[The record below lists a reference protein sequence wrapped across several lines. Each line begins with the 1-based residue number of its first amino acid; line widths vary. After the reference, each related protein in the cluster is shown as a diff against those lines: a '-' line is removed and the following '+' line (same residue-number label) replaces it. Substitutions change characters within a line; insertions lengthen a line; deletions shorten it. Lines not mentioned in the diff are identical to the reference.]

1 MLTIGRAISMPA
13 DDPAPLPAP
22 EQPSLRWTGLT
33 GAAVALHVARAASQ
47 AAGPVLLVTNDASS
61 AARLEE
67 ELAFFCAA
75 GLPVFGFPGYETLPY
90 DQFSPHP
97 DIISQRLRTL
107 ARLPALKRGIVI
119 VDLPTALQR
128 LPPRTFIDGHA
139 LSLKAGES
147 LDLEQFRLR
156 LTSAG
161 YASVPQVAE
170 PGDFAIRG
178 SLFDVFPMGSESPLR
193 IDLFDDVIDSI
204 RSFDPESQ
212 RSIEKLQ
219 RLDLLPAREF
229 SLSPEAIKDFRRRF
243 RTRFQ
248 GDLTRMP
255 LYRDVGEG
263 LAPAGIEYYL
273 PLFFEQTATLL
284 DYLPP
289 RTTVFLPAQHG
300 ASLSDAW
307 QALVERH
314 EERRFDIEHPVLDPA
329 EICVPVDEWLAAAT
343 VLPHVLL
350 GPAPAPAPAS
360 SPPGDASATA
370 SLPAP
375 RDVPSVDFGAE
386 PAPSARLD
394 QRREESLRSFADQ
407 LRAMPGRVLLAAES
421 AGRRELLLELLRP
434 YDVTARIVAS
444 WQEFLDSDARIALT
458 VAPLASGV
466 TLRDP
471 QVTIFAEEQLFGE
484 RARQERRRRR
494 TDRDPAKI
502 IQQLADLRPGA
513 PVVHEDYGVGRYT
526 GMTTMDAGGMTAEFL
541 VLEYAGG
548 DKLYVPV
555 QALERISRYTGAPA
569 ESAPLHRLGSEQWAK
584 ARARAAERIRDAAAE
599 LLDVYARRAAR
610 EGHSFAV
617 DEQQLRAFEAGFPF
631 EETMDQASAIQ
642 AVVDDMRSGKPMDR
656 VVCGDVGFGKTEVAL
671 RAAFV
676 AVQGGKQVAVLVPTT
691 LLAQQHF
698 ETFADRFADWPVKIE
713 LLSRFRA
720 GAQSKAALD
729 GLASGKV
736 DIVVGTHRLLQPGV
750 KFKDLGLVIVD
761 EEHRFGV
768 RDKERLKALRA
779 EVDVLTLT
787 ATPIPRTLNMALGGL
802 RDLSLITTPPAAR
815 LSIKTFTSEWSDPTI
830 REACLREL
838 RRGGQVYFVHNS
850 IDTIEKMGQQVA
862 ELVPEARIA
871 IGHGQ
876 MRERDLEQVMLDF
889 YHKRANLLL
898 CTTIIESGIDV
909 PTANTIIIDRAD
921 RFGLA
926 QLHQLRGRVG
936 RSHHQA
942 YAYLITPPKNAMTA
956 DAARRLEALESLEDL
971 GAGFVLAT
979 HDLEIRG
986 AGELLGEGQ
995 SGQIQEVGFA
1005 LYMELLERAV
1015 KAMQA
1020 GKTLDLEKPLHHGP
1034 EIDLH
1039 VPSLLPESYLPDVH
1053 ARLVLYK
1060 RISSVPNVT
1069 ELDDLQAE
1077 TMDRFGPLPDPAKN
1091 LFRIARLR
1099 VAASPLAVERM
1110 DLGVASGSVAF
1121 GDGTPVDPGALIL
1134 LLQKSGRTMRF
1145 DGPKKIRV
1153 TGKWD
1158 EPEERFVIA
1167 QRLLDDLARCVTR

>member
-1 MLTIGRAISMPA
+1 MMLDCAMPGV
-13 DDPAPLPAP
+13 
-22 EQPSLRWTGLT
+22 RWSNVMKSAGTTSSIRCSTRPKSACRRTNGS
-33 GAAVALHVARAASQ
+33 RAA
-47 AAGPVLLVTNDASS
+47 
-61 AARLEE
+61 
-67 ELAFFCAA
+67 
-75 GLPVFGFPGYETLPY
+75 
-90 DQFSPHP
+90 
-97 DIISQRLRTL
+97 
-107 ARLPALKRGIVI
+107 
-119 VDLPTALQR
+119 TA
-128 LPPRTFIDGHA
+128 
-139 LSLKAGES
+139 
-147 LDLEQFRLR
+147 
-156 LTSAG
+156 
-161 YASVPQVAE
+161 
-170 PGDFAIRG
+170 
-178 SLFDVFPMGSESPLR
+178 
-193 IDLFDDVIDSI
+193 
-204 RSFDPESQ
+204 
-212 RSIEKLQ
+212 
-219 RLDLLPAREF
+219 
-229 SLSPEAIKDFRRRF
+229 
-243 RTRFQ
+243 
-248 GDLTRMP
+248 
-255 LYRDVGEG
+255 
-263 LAPAGIEYYL
+263 
-273 PLFFEQTATLL
+273 
-284 DYLPP
+284 
-289 RTTVFLPAQHG
+289 
-300 ASLSDAW
+300 
-307 QALVERH
+307 
-314 EERRFDIEHPVLDPA
+314 
-329 EICVPVDEWLAAAT
+329 
-343 VLPHVLL
+343 LPHVLL
-350 GPAPAPAPAS
+350 GPAPATPARA
-360 SPPGDASATA
+360 
-370 SLPAP
+370 
-375 RDVPSVDFGAE
+375 DVPEAILHCRTSPSWTSGRE
-386 PAPSARLD
+386 PAPSARID
-394 QRREESLRSFADQ
+394 QRREETLHAFADQ
-407 LRAMPGRVLLAAES
+407 LRYTEGRVLLAAES

-434 YDVTARIVAS
+434 YDITTRVVGN
-444 WQEFLDSDARIALT
+444 WQEFLDSSARIALT

-471 QVTIFAEEQLFGE
+471 PVTIYAEEQLFGE

-541 VLEYAGG
+541 VLEYAEG

-569 ESAPLHRLGSEQWAK
+569 ESAPLHKLGGDQWTK
-584 ARARAAERIRDAAAE
+584 ARARAAAKIRDAAAE

-610 EGHSFAV
+610 EGHAFQV
-617 DEQQLRAFEAGFPF
+617 DDQQVRAFESGFPF
-631 EETMDQASAIQ
+631 EETVDQLSAIQ
-642 AVVDDMRSGKPMDR
+642 AVIEDLRSGKPMDR

-691 LLAQQHF
+691 LLAQQHY

-720 GAQSKAALD
+720 GAQSKVALD

-750 KFKDLGLVIVD
+750 KFKDLGLVIID

-768 RDKERLKALRA
+768 RDKERLKSLRA

-815 LSIKTFTSEWSDPTI
+815 LSIKTFVSEWSDPTV

-850 IDTIEKMGQQVA
+850 VETIEKTAQQLA
-862 ELVPEARIA
+862 ELVPEARIV

-956 DAARRLEALESLEDL
+956 DAARRLEAIESLEDL

-995 SGQIQEVGFA
+995 SGQIQEIGFA

-1020 GKTLDLEKPLHHGP
+1020 GKVLDLEKPLHHGP

-1039 VPSLLPESYLPDVH
+1039 VPVAAARSLPAGRPRATRALQAHLVSAVGDRTRRPAGRNDGSLWPAARPGEEPVPHRATARGGQSARHRADGPRRRQRLGRVRRRDAARPGLADPAAAEEQPDDALRRPEEDPRDRQVGRPGRAVRRRAEIARRTHALRAEALGLQISPRT
-1053 ARLVLYK
+1053 ARLPPFDRAAHTATRVA
-1060 RISSVPNVT
+1060 SSIAVVAHPTRRLCRHRAGAHREEPAGAGARV
-1069 ELDDLQAE
+1069 
-1077 TMDRFGPLPDPAKN
+1077 MDR
-1091 LFRIARLR
+1091 
-1099 VAASPLAVERM
+1099 
-1110 DLGVASGSVAF
+1110 
-1121 GDGTPVDPGALIL
+1121 
-1134 LLQKSGRTMRF
+1134 Q
-1145 DGPKKIRV
+1145 
-1153 TGKWD
+1153 
-1158 EPEERFVIA
+1158 
-1167 QRLLDDLARCVTR
+1167 

>member
-1 MLTIGRAISMPA
+1 MTGSLPPSARNSAALPTAGR
-13 DDPAPLPAP
+13 
-22 EQPSLRWTGLT
+22 PSVRWTGLT
-33 GAAVALHVARAASQ
+33 GAASALAVAQ
-47 AAGPVLLVTNDASS
+47 AAVAAPGPVLLVTTDAAT

-67 ELAFFCAA
+67 ELRFFCAGA
-75 GLPVFGFPGYETLPY
+75 VPVCGFPGYETLPY

-97 DIISQRLRTL
+97 DIISQRLGTL

-119 VDLPTALQR
+119 VDVQTALQR

-139 LSLKAGES
+139 LSLKAGEA
-147 LDLEQFRLR
+147 LDLDQFRLR

-178 SLFDVFPMGSESPLR
+178 SLFDVYPMGSESPLR

-204 RSFDPESQ
+204 RRFDAESQ
-212 RSIEKLQ
+212 RSLEKLP

-229 SLSPEAIKDFRRRF
+229 SLSPESIKDFRRRF

-273 PLFFEQTATLL
+273 PLFFESTATLL

-289 RTTVFLPAQHG
+289 QTTLMLPSAHG
-300 ASLSDAW
+300 LSLRDAW
-307 QALVERH
+307 RSLVERH

-329 EICVPVDEWLAAAT
+329 EICVPADEWLAGT
-343 VLPHVLL
+343 LSRPHVLL
-350 GPAPAPAPAS
+350 GAAPEAPTTATLGDGPPTITLQPAAA
-360 SPPGDASATA
+360 
-370 SLPAP
+370 
-375 RDVPSVDFGAE
+375 VPEIDFGTQ
-386 PAPSARLD
+386 PAPSARID
-394 QRREESLRSFADQ
+394 QRREETLHAFADQ
-407 LRAMPGRVLLAAES
+407 LRATRGRVLLAAES
-421 AGRRELLLELLRP
+421 AGRRELLLDLLRP
-434 YDVTARIVAS
+434 YEIAAKVVGS
-444 WQEFLDSDARIALT
+444 WQEFLDSDAPIALAI
-458 VAPLASGV
+458 APLASGV
-466 TLRDP
+466 TLREP
-471 QVTIFAEEQLFGE
+471 AVTIYAEEQLFGE

-494 TDRDPAKI
+494 SDRDPAKI

-526 GMTTMDAGGMTAEFL
+526 GLTTMDAGGMTAEFL
-541 VLEYAGG
+541 MLEYAGG

-569 ESAPLHRLGSEQWAK
+569 ESAPLHKLGSDQWGK
-584 ARARAAERIRDAAAE
+584 ARARAAAKIRDAAAE

-610 EGHSFAV
+610 QGHAFV
-617 DEQQLRAFEAGFPF
+617 VEDQQIRAFEAGFPF
-631 EETMDQASAIQ
+631 EETVDQMNAIQ
-642 AVVDDMRSGKPMDR
+642 AVIEDLRSGKPMDR

-691 LLAQQHF
+691 LLAQQHY

-720 GAQSKAALD
+720 GAQAKAALD

-736 DIVVGTHRLLQPGV
+736 DIVVGTHRLLQPGI
-750 KFKDLGLVIVD
+750 KFKDLGLVIID

-768 RDKERLKALRA
+768 RDKERLKSLRA

-815 LSIKTFTSEWSDPTI
+815 LSIKTFISEWSDPTI

-850 IDTIEKMGQQVA
+850 VDTIDKMAQQLA
-862 ELVPEARIA
+862 ALVPEARIA

-909 PTANTIIIDRAD
+909 PTANTIIVDRAD

-942 YAYLITPPKNAMTA
+942 YAYLVTPPKAAMTA
-956 DAARRLEALESLEDL
+956 DAARRLEAIESLEDL

-1020 GKTLDLEKPLHHGP
+1020 GKAPALEKPLHHGP

-1060 RISSVPNVT
+1060 RISSVQSVT

-1077 TMDRFGPLPDPAKN
+1077 TMDRFGHLPDPAKN

-1099 VAASPLAVERM
+1099 VIANPLVIERM
-1110 DLGVASGSVAF
+1110 DLGTASGSVTF
-1121 GDGTPVDPGALIL
+1121 GDDTPLDPGALIL
-1134 LLQKSGRTMRF
+1134 LLQKSNRAMRF

-1153 TGKWD
+1153 TGKWED
-1158 EPEERFVIA
+1158 VEERFNAA
-1167 QRLLDDLARCVTR
+1167 QKLLDELARCVFD

>member
-1 MLTIGRAISMPA
+1 MPV
-13 DDPAPLPAP
+13 DQPALLPTN
-22 EQPSLRWTGLT
+22 EHPSLRWLGLT
-33 GAAVALHVARAASQ
+33 GAATALQVARAATQ
-47 AAGPVLLVTNDASS
+47 APGPVLLVTSDAAT

-67 ELAFFCAA
+67 ELAFFCAGA
-75 GLPVFGFPGYETLPY
+75 VPVFGFPGYETLPY

-97 DIISQRLRTL
+97 DIISQRLRTM

-119 VDLPTALQR
+119 VDLQTVLQR

-139 LSLKAGES
+139 LSLKAGEA

-161 YASVPQVAE
+161 YASVPQVGE

-193 IDLFDDVIDSI
+193 IDLYDDVIDSI
-204 RSFDPESQ
+204 RSFDAESQ
-212 RSIEKLQ
+212 RSLEKLP

-284 DYLPP
+284 DYLPA
-289 RTTVFLPAQHG
+289 RATVILPSEHG
-300 ASLSDAW
+300 LALRDAW
-307 QALVERH
+307 QSLVERH
-314 EERRFDIEHPVLDPA
+314 EERRYDIEHPVLDPA
-329 EICVPVDEWLAAAT
+329 EICVPADEWLTAAT
-343 VLPHVLL
+343 ALPHVLL
-350 GPAPAPAPAS
+350 GPAPATPAGSDLP
-360 SPPGDASATA
+360 DAA
-370 SLPAP
+370 SLPP
-375 RDVPSVDFGAE
+375 VPVVDFRTE
-386 PAPSARLD
+386 PAPSARID
-394 QRREESLRSFADQ
+394 QRREETLHAFADQ
-407 LRAMPGRVLLAAES
+407 LRYTEGRVLLAAES

-434 YDVTARIVAS
+434 YDITAKVVGN
-444 WQEFLDSDARIALT
+444 WQEFLDSSARIALT

-466 TLRDP
+466 RLRDP
-471 QVTIFAEEQLFGE
+471 AVTIYAEEQLFGE

-494 TDRDPAKI
+494 TDRDPARI

-526 GMTTMDAGGMTAEFL
+526 GLTTMDAGGMTAEFL
-541 VLEYAGG
+541 VLEYAEG

-569 ESAPLHRLGSEQWAK
+569 ESAPLHKLGGDQWTK
-584 ARARAAERIRDAAAE
+584 ARARAAAKIRDAAAE

-610 EGHSFAV
+610 EGHAFKV
-617 DEQQLRAFEAGFPF
+617 DDQQVRAFESGFPF
-631 EETMDQASAIQ
+631 EETVDQLNAIQ
-642 AVVDDMRSGKPMDR
+642 AVIEDLRSGKPMDR

-691 LLAQQHF
+691 LLAQQHY

-720 GAQSKAALD
+720 GAQSKVALD

-750 KFKDLGLVIVD
+750 KFKDLGLVIID

-768 RDKERLKALRA
+768 RDKERLKSLRS

-815 LSIKTFTSEWSDPTI
+815 LSIKTFVAEWNEPTI

-838 RRGGQVYFVHNS
+838 RRGG
-850 IDTIEKMGQQVA
+850 
-862 ELVPEARIA
+862 
-871 IGHGQ
+871 
-876 MRERDLEQVMLDF
+876 
-889 YHKRANLLL
+889 
-898 CTTIIESGIDV
+898 
-909 PTANTIIIDRAD
+909 
-921 RFGLA
+921 
-926 QLHQLRGRVG
+926 
-936 RSHHQA
+936 
-942 YAYLITPPKNAMTA
+942 
-956 DAARRLEALESLEDL
+956 
-971 GAGFVLAT
+971 
-979 HDLEIRG
+979 
-986 AGELLGEGQ
+986 
-995 SGQIQEVGFA
+995 
-1005 LYMELLERAV
+1005 
-1015 KAMQA
+1015 
-1020 GKTLDLEKPLHHGP
+1020 
-1034 EIDLH
+1034 
-1039 VPSLLPESYLPDVH
+1039 
-1053 ARLVLYK
+1053 
-1060 RISSVPNVT
+1060 
-1069 ELDDLQAE
+1069 
-1077 TMDRFGPLPDPAKN
+1077 
-1091 LFRIARLR
+1091 
-1099 VAASPLAVERM
+1099 
-1110 DLGVASGSVAF
+1110 
-1121 GDGTPVDPGALIL
+1121 
-1134 LLQKSGRTMRF
+1134 
-1145 DGPKKIRV
+1145 
-1153 TGKWD
+1153 
-1158 EPEERFVIA
+1158 
-1167 QRLLDDLARCVTR
+1167 